1 MAAKEGSPFAQALMV
16 LGLAVVI
23 GSLILGGGLLFRA
36 VVGWWNSPPAASAI
50 IEEWSS
56 GADTFLMD
64 VPTSC
69 PVQELNYK
77 LWQSDATR
85 PASVE
90 FVVSKMGNQVYTTDR
105 QEFTDYVTSATTLSL
120 PDNSVYA
127 LNVRGINARW
137 RFSIACQ
144 QK

>member
-50 IEEWSS
+50 IEEWAS

-90 FVVSKMGNQVYTTDR
+90 FVVSKMGNQVYTTGR